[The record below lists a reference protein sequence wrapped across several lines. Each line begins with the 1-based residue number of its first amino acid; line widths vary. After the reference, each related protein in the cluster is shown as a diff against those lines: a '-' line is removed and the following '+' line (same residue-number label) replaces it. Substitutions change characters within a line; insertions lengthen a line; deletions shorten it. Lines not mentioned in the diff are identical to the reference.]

1 MFTFKRMISALA
13 PVALAAGISAPA
25 LPAAAQEYW
34 IGQIVMG
41 GWNFCPRTTTEAD
54 GQLLPISPNAAL
66 FSLFGTMYGGDGRTT
81 FALPDLRGRVPMHT
95 GNGPGLTPRSQGQKF
110 GTETVTLTE
119 AQMPSHNHLMR
130 VSNLTGN
137 KQRPANDYISF
148 PNFGGMTP
156 SGEPLKIF
164 ADELLDSTPKTLETD
179 AITNA
184 GGNQA
189 HPNIQPVQ
197 VIRYCV
203 VLQGL
208 YPSRN

>member
-25 LPAAAQEYW
+25 LPAAAQEFW

-41 GWNFCPRTTTEAD
+41 GWNFCPRFTTEAD

-66 FSLFGTMYGGDGRTT
+66 FSLFGTQYGGDGRTT
-81 FALPDLRGRVPMHT
+81 FALPDLRGRVPMHA
-95 GNGPGLTPRSQGQKF
+95 GSGPGLTPRLQGQKF

-119 AQMPSHNHLMR
+119 AQMPSHNHLMSVNNNGGDKR
-130 VSNLTGN
+130 
-137 KQRPANDYISF
+137 RPANDFLSYSTLTEGL
-148 PNFGGMTP
+148 PPDQVEKMYAT
-156 SGEPLKIF
+156 
-164 ADELLDSTPKTLETD
+164 DSTPGDTLD
-179 AITNA
+179 SNSITNA

-208 YPSRN
+208 FPSRN